1 MWRGRQSWLQIVGS
15 RPASE
20 WLARVA
26 VLAPNSWLAT
36 CLQIVGAGGGVG
48 SKELAAQ
55 GNIHKYGA
63 RRPANMN
70 NRPAGCGKTG
80 KCEQVAHHITAI
92 TRNGHRFPS
101 PCKRKLLRIYW
112 FEAEASLVSRSSRKS
127 QARADTRG
135 LSTGAGGSLVRGAV
149 FPALRGAA
157 CPVQRPRRPPR
168 PALRCRSRS
177 RRVPRAHQ
185 LGAANGRDRPR
196 FNSATISDRA
206 PMPFARDN

>member
-1 MWRGRQSWLQIVGS
+1 M
-15 RPASE
+15 
-20 WLARVA
+20 
-26 VLAPNSWLAT
+26 APNSWLAT
-36 CLQIVGAGGGVG
+36 CLQIVGAGDGVG

-70 NRPAGCGKTG
+70 DRPAACGKTG

-157 CPVQRPRRPPR
+157 CPGKAPPPR
-168 PALRCRSRS
+168 PALRCRSR
-177 RRVPRAHQ
+177 RVPISWAQMTEIAHASIQ
-185 LGAANGRDRPR
+185 PLFPTARRCPSR
-196 FNSATISDRA
+196 ATISTR
-206 PMPFARDN
+206 